1 MICKAL
7 LRFREAS
14 AKQSLGGWGL
24 KLTFETPSLF
34 NTMKISLIPL
44 SLVLLP
50 FLFSLTGCNE
60 KTRLVA
66 CSYTETGNPGL
77 SVYNFNSD
85 NGSLQLLSQS
95 DAGTDPSF
103 FCFSKRRRL
112 IYVINEVSEFN
123 GAKGGGLT
131 TLKYDRSFRIID
143 KIREIPVPDG
153 GPCFVSLTPGNDY
166 LLIANYTGG
175 SAAVVKLDNDGIPI
189 KICDTIFYKKQ
200 GEKISH
206 AHMISSD
213 PQGRRIYVTDLGLDR
228 IMIYTLNNSSGKL
241 IPYNEDGIPLS
252 PGSGP
257 RHFVFSKDGSVM
269 YVIGELNSTISTYK
283 VDDIKGLIHI
293 QTVSTL
299 REGFAAS
306 NSSADIHI
314 GKSGDYLYGSNRGE
328 NTIVTF
334 RILRNGQLSLA
345 GHTDCGGNW
354 PRNFVI
360 DPSGKYILVG
370 NQRSDDISVFRIDD
384 KTGLPVKTGNNN
396 KISAPA
402 CLKFINTY

>member
-1 MICKAL
+1 MKFNNIA
-7 LRFREAS
+7 
-14 AKQSLGGWGL
+14 GGCQ
-24 KLTFETPSLF
+24 TASLF
-34 NTMKISLIPL
+34 NAMKFSLIP
-44 SLVLLP
+44 VYFALL
-50 FLFSLTGCNE
+50 LFSVSLTGCRE
-60 KTRLVA
+60 RTRLFA
-66 CSYTETGNPGL
+66 GSYTEAGNPGL
-77 SVYNFNSD
+77 SVYSLNPE
-85 NGSLQLLSQS
+85 NGSLLLLSQS
-95 DAGTDPSF
+95 DAGPDPSF
-103 FCFSKRRRL
+103 FCISEKRRL
-112 IYVINEVSEFN
+112 IYAINEVSGFK
-123 GAKGGGLT
+123 GAAGGGLT
-131 TLKYDRSFRIID
+131 TLKFSRNLKNID
-143 KIREIPVPDG
+143 KISEINILNG
-153 GPCFVSLTPGNDY
+153 GPCYISLTPDNIY
-166 LLIANYTGG
+166 LLIANYKGG
-175 SAAVVKLDNDGIPI
+175 SIAVVKLDKKGIPI
-189 KICDTIFYKKQ
+189 KVTDTIIYKSREGKN
-200 GEKISH
+200 SH
-206 AHMISSD
+206 AHMISAD
-213 PQGRRIYVTDLGLDR
+213 PPGKRIYVTDLGLDR

-269 YVIGELNSTISTYK
+269 YVIGELNSTISAYK

-299 REGFAAS
+299 RDGFAAS

-334 RILRNGQLSLA
+334 RILKNGQLSLA

-402 CLKFINTY
+402 CLKFLNFY